1 MKIPRPLSV
10 FCPAKLNLSLF
21 VYPPLANGYH
31 PIHSVFQTISLGDTM
46 ELRFHDTPGLQIQVM
61 GGPAIE
67 FENNIVTKLYRR
79 FADRIP
85 CGISIDLIKRIPV
98 GGGLGGG
105 STNAAEFLKIINEH
119 FLHYSFDQ
127 LQEIAKEFGSDIP
140 FFLTGGTALV
150 TGIGD
155 RVKPLPKSPF
165 SAFILLVPPL
175 SISTPLIYKTID
187 EFNLADIPDSEA
199 EKDVTIGYLGR
210 NTLQK
215 AVWKLFPL
223 YSEIESKLMEHK
235 LPFPRLSGSGATL
248 FFPYIR
254 SAEVTQHFEK
264 IQNLFPDFETFLVTG
279 Q

>member
-1 MKIPRPLSV
+1 MKIPHSLSV

-21 VYPPLANGYH
+21 VYPPLVSGYH
-31 PIHSVFQTISLGDTM
+31 PIYSVFQTISLGDTM
-46 ELRFHDTPGLQIQVM
+46 DLQFHDTHGLKIQVL
-61 GGPAIE
+61 GGAEID
-67 FENNIVTKLYRR
+67 FETNCVTKIYRR
-79 FADRIP
+79 FSDRIP

-98 GGGLGGG
+98 GGGLGGS

-119 FLHYSFDQ
+119 FLHFSFAQ
-127 LQEIAKEFGSDIP
+127 LQEIALEFGSDIP
-140 FFLTGGTALV
+140 YFLTGGTALV
-150 TGIGD
+150 SGIGEI
-155 RVKPLPKSPF
+155 VKPLPKSPF
-165 SAFILLVPPL
+165 TAFILLIPPL

-187 EFNLADIPDSEA
+187 EFNLADMPDTEA
-199 EKDVTIGYLGR
+199 EKDVKIGYLGR

-254 SAEVTQHFEK
+254 SAEVAQHLEK
-264 IQNLFPDFETFLVTG
+264 IQNLFPDFKTFLVTG